1 MKSAWELLGI
11 KNYNL
16 NLKDFARLR
25 PDLFSEAA
33 AFFSPWMSERLKSE
47 SMYEQYVED
56 QRDEIEEVRRDEQLI
71 LPLDLDYLSP
81 KLSLSTEEKEKL
93 VFARPS
99 TIG

>member
-1 MKSAWELLGI
+1 
-11 KNYNL
+11 
-16 NLKDFARLR
+16 
-25 PDLFSEAA
+25 
-33 AFFSPWMSERLKSE
+33 MSERLKSE

-56 QRDEIEEVRRDEQLI
+56 QREEIEEVRRDEQLI

-93 VFARPS
+93 VTARPA